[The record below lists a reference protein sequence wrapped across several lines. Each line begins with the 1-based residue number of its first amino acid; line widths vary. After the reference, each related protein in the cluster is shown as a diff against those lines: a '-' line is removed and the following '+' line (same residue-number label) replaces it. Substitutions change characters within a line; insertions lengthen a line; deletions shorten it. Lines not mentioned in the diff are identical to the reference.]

1 MGKIARGGF
10 IFITWK
16 GDHGRHV
23 HVFQDGE
30 FVVKW
35 DVENWKAM
43 KGRATGRVMR
53 LLKELLSEG
62 HL

>member
-1 MGKIARGGF
+1 
-10 IFITWK
+10 
-16 GDHGRHV
+16 
-23 HVFQDGE
+23 
-30 FVVKW
+30 VKW

-62 HL
+62 RL